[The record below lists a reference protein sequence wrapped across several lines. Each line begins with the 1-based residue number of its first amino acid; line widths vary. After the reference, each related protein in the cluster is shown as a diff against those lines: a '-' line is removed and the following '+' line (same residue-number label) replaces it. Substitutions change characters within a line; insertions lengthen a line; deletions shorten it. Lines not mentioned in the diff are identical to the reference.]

1 MAKPTII
8 IVSAAMHSSAHYD
21 ALTHAF
27 NSMGYSVVCDRLPS
41 LDPEEGTS
49 PTVAEDVEH
58 LRRTSVLPELERG
71 REVIVMGHSYGG
83 CVGPAAAKGLSSSE
97 RLADG
102 KKGGVVGI
110 VNMSAAIVAGGTSLL
125 SIFPGGKIPAGLV
138 ANVRYTYC
146 NITYPSCFLKKRSD
160 RHLQKASG
168 TFMVENTKGYYKGV
182 SPAASDEAASRLR
195 PHALSIFKTPVPA
208 GAWADAAFDGRRAYI
223 KTMADEAVGPEAQQ
237 AMLAASGVAWRVL
250 ELADAGHFPNMTHAD
265 QVARFVDELAM
276 EWTGVKG

>member
-138 ANVRYTYC
+138 AN
-146 NITYPSCFLKKRSD
+146 
-160 RHLQKASG
+160 KASG

-237 AMLAASGVAWRVL
+237 AMLAARGVAWRVL
-250 ELADAGHFPNMTHAD
+250 ELADAGHFPNMTHGD